1 MFGECEGREGGIMYV
16 GVTLTCPIYYC
27 QTFQILW
34 TKLSRNQI
42 DLKPFEVG
50 QLHNE
55 NNLQMHV
62 TVKILLIADWDCNNE
77 AN

>member
-1 MFGECEGREGGIMYV
+1 MFGECEGREGVSCMLEYLNLSYILLSNISN
-16 GVTLTCPIYYC
+16 TL
-27 QTFQILW
+27 
-34 TKLSRNQI
+34 KLSRNQI

>member
-1 MFGECEGREGGIMYV
+1 MLEY
-16 GVTLTCPIYYC
+16 LNLSY
-27 QTFQILW
+27 ILLSNISNSL
-34 TKLSRNQI
+34 KLSRNQI

-62 TVKILLIADWDCNNE
+62 TVKILLIAD
-77 AN
+77 